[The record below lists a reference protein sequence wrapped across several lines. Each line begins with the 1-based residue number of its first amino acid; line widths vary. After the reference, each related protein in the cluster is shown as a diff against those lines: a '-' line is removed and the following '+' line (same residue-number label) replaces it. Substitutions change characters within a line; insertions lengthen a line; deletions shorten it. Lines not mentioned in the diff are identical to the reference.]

1 MASKPKKIFIHS
13 SVLIAYIDRGSANHL
28 RASKLIDDMAAM
40 GCRLYTSTLGI
51 GETYD
56 KLVPQVG
63 ITVALEFLQVI
74 FQSNIEILFPQKSD
88 LITAYR
94 ILKTNRNEKLSFI
107 EALKATL
114 MQRKGIDQ
122 VLTFGTWNQLFGI
135 TKSQLAV

>member
-1 MASKPKKIFIHS
+1 MEAKPKKVFIHS
-13 SVLIAYIDRGSANHL
+13 SVLVAYIDRGSADHL
-28 RASKLIDDMAAM
+28 RAVKLIEDMAAI
-40 GCRLYTSTLGI
+40 GCRLYTSSLGI
-51 GETYD
+51 AEIYD
-56 KLVPQVG
+56 KLVSQVG
-63 ITVALEFLQVI
+63 ITVALEFLQTI
-74 FQSNIEILFPQKSD
+74 LQSGIEILFPQKSD